1 MHFHEYF
8 WSVTMPFHTKYR
20 TKTYV
25 QVECKITKLNGNLIS
40 QKKKMSMLSHKL
52 QNIYYSNLYGMAN
65 VQKFLLFLRTEQHK
79 YKRH

>member
-1 MHFHEYF
+1 MVGNCAISYKIPH
-8 WSVTMPFHTKYR
+8 KN
-20 TKTYV
+20 YV
-25 QVECKITKLNGNLIS
+25 QAECKITKLNGNLIS
-40 QKKKMSMLSHKL
+40 QKKKKKMSMLSHKL